1 MIDLELKQIL
11 AQIIDNQLFLN
22 KKTDE
27 LLNTLNTLTNTI
39 IKYDNEYQEEI
50 ARQV

>member
-11 AQIIDNQLFLN
+11 AQIIDNQLSLN

-27 LLNTLNTLTNTI
+27 MLNTLNTLTNTI
-39 IKYDNEYQEEI
+39 TKYDDEYQEEI
-50 ARQV
+50 AKQI

>member
-11 AQIIDNQLFLN
+11 AQIIDNQTSLN

-27 LLNTLNTLTNTI
+27 LLNTLNTLANTI
-39 IKYDNEYQEEI
+39 TKYDDEYQEEI
-50 ARQV
+50 AKQV